1 MISDVILCH
10 LYLPTFPYSSF
21 ATFHLVDLV
30 DLHFYFLGVL
40 QPVSLGILHQHN
52 GILHLSNY
60 WLIKHDYLFFFDK
73 IDNYE
78 VNKKNKTSDD

>member
-1 MISDVILCH
+1 MSPVPTNIPLLLLRH
-10 LYLPTFPYSSF
+10 LDDELL
-21 ATFHLVDLV
+21 HLVDLV

-73 IDNYE
+73 IDKYE
-78 VNKKNKTSDD
+78 VNKKNKKLDD

>member
-1 MISDVILCH
+1 MSPVPTNIPLLLLRH
-10 LYLPTFPYSSF
+10 LDDELL
-21 ATFHLVDLV
+21 HLVDLV

-73 IDNYE
+73 IDKYE
-78 VNKKNKTSDD
+78 VNKKNKKFDD

>member
-1 MISDVILCH
+1 MSPVPTNIPLLLLRH
-10 LYLPTFPYSSF
+10 LDDELL
-21 ATFHLVDLV
+21 HLVDLV
-30 DLHFYFLGVL
+30 DLHFYLLGVL

-73 IDNYE
+73 IDKYE
-78 VNKKNKTSDD
+78 VNKKNKKFDD

>member
-1 MISDVILCH
+1 MSPVPTNIPLLLLRH
-10 LYLPTFPYSSF
+10 LDDELL
-21 ATFHLVDLV
+21 HLVDLV

-73 IDNYE
+73 IDKYE
-78 VNKKNKTSDD
+78 VNKKNKKIDD